1 MLPPCLRRVFTFIFH
16 EELWVVL
23 KVFGYVEGLF
33 YTIFIVLWAILGLFV
48 ASCSPKTSFIF
59 NYGLIVGKDNMR
71 VTYMGMKTTINPKPG
86 HYMKYF
92 EPLNNILG
100 AVLASRCITDLNH
113 RFMNHT
119 LTI

>member
-1 MLPPCLRRVFTFIFH
+1 M
-16 EELWVVL
+16 
-23 KVFGYVEGLF
+23 
-33 YTIFIVLWAILGLFV
+33 FV
-48 ASCSPKTSFIF
+48 ALNSPKTTFIS
-59 NYGLIVGKDNMR
+59 NYGLIVGKDSMR
-71 VTYMGMKTTINPKPG
+71 VTYMGMKTAINPKPG
-86 HYMKYF
+86 HYMNCS